1 MTQIEIAMLM
11 SVVVVVYVSAFML
24 LKTTK
29 VAMLSFK
36 EFKKM
41 YRMNGFQN
49 IFYLSFRTP
58 VLHFAEQL
66 SLLQR

>member
-1 MTQIEIAMLM
+1 MLM
-11 SVVVVVYVSAFML
+11 SVVVFVYVSAFML

-29 VAMLSFK
+29 VAMLSFI

-49 IFYLSFRTP
+49 TFYLSFRMP
-58 VLHFAEQL
+58 ALHFAEQVN
-66 SLLQR
+66 LLQR